1 MQRTDRRTDRRTE
14 TVATE
19 SRRWLAALATVLATL
34 AAMTVVAALG
44 LWLAGADSLPG
55 GGFGAVLAATVLM
68 ALGVP
73 AQLEGGAVFV
83 ATAQGGI
90 TAIPLSV
97 TLVGA
102 LVAGVVFLR
111 PLRLHAV
118 VGPGELLG
126 RVLRTAVLW
135 VVAVVLVSLGA
146 QHSFTVSTGEDLV
159 DELGSLI
166 GAEPTV
172 GFKVETLPA
181 AGLGLLWLVV
191 VLALALAVSRQAPLP
206 SALVRF
212 HSAVRPAAHAVLT
225 LLLGYVGVALVVA
238 VVALFT
244 RGQPRETLAV
254 IMLGLPNLAWLGL
267 GIGLGA
273 SWHGHVTDTIG
284 LPMPEPLAA
293 VLHSG
298 QDVTLDLGTLAE
310 QDGRA
315 WLLLLLAVVA
325 VLLTG
330 VGMAMHAP
338 PGIPLWRHAL
348 HLAVALAVAML
359 LIGLL
364 TRISAALGL
373 SLLGLGARGATEL
386 EPNLLVALALG
397 AAWGAVAGLVGGAL
411 AGRLRR
417 AGR

>member
-1 MQRTDRRTDRRTE
+1 MQRTDRRTDTS
-14 TVATE
+14 ATE
-19 SRRWLAALATVLATL
+19 LQRWLAALATVLATL

-55 GGFGAVLAATVLM
+55 GGFGSVLAATVLM

-102 LVAGVVFLR
+102 LVAGAVFLR

-135 VVAVVLVSLGA
+135 VAAVVLISLGA
-146 QHSFTVSTGEDLV
+146 QHSFTVSTGEELL

-172 GFKVETLPA
+172 GFKVEPFPA

-191 VLALALAVSRQAPLP
+191 VLALALAVSRRAPLP
-206 SALVRF
+206 SRLVRF

-225 LLLGYVGVALVVA
+225 LLLVYVGLALVVGLVTA
-238 VVALFT
+238 VT
-244 RGQPRETLAV
+244 QGQARETLAV
-254 IMLGLPNLAWLGL
+254 IMLGLPNLAWLAL

-315 WLLLLLAVVA
+315 WLLLVLAAVA

-330 VGMAMHAP
+330 TGMAMHAP
-338 PGIPLWRHAL
+338 PGIPAWRHAL
-348 HLAVALAVAML
+348 HLAVALALAML

-386 EPNLLVALALG
+386 EPNLLVAVALG
-397 AAWGAVAGLVGGAL
+397 AGWGAVAGLIGGA
-411 AGRLRR
+411 AARRLRR
-417 AGR
+417 AES